1 MPRAA
6 PVRVPPRGVDP
17 DARAD
22 AHWHVRAFFLHVSS
36 EAPPAPPHPSFPPP
50 PAARAH
56 RSCVPRVCDLT
67 YSIL

>member
-36 EAPPAPPHPSFPPP
+36 ETPPRPPP
-50 PAARAH
+50 PLLPPPARRARAPQL
-56 RSCVPRVCDLT
+56 CAACL
-67 YSIL
+67 

>member
-36 EAPPAPPHPSFPPP
+36 ETPPRPPR
-50 PAARAH
+50 ARTAVV
-56 RSCVPRVCDLT
+56 CRV
-67 YSIL
+67 SVI